1 VRAAP
6 RARRQ
11 SGYTILELV
20 IALFL
25 TLLVA
30 LAAGAIVLTNQSSF
44 RQGQGKL
51 TMQQEASRSVEQIA
65 RDVRRARW
73 IDYDA
78 GSPDE
83 LVLVGADSTAFR
95 TYERGL
101 SNGVQ
106 KVLQDGAPLADME
119 CTELSFAANADTT
132 SVLIVLE
139 LRDAADN
146 RVKVQSTAAIRNR
159 NFPDKA
165 GP

>member
-1 VRAAP
+1 VKADP
-6 RARRQ
+6 RTHRQ
-11 SGYTILELV
+11 GGYTILELV

-25 TLLVA
+25 TLFVA

-51 TMQQEASRSVEQIA
+51 TMQQDASRAVEQIA

-78 GSPDE
+78 ANPDRLALLNAAGGQFRLYE
-83 LVLVGADSTAFR
+83 LGAS
-95 TYERGL
+95 G
-101 SNGVQ
+101 GVQ
-106 KVLQDGAPLADME
+106 KVLQDGAPLADQE

-132 SVLIVLE
+132 AVSIVLE

-146 RVKVQSTAAIRNR
+146 RVKMESTAAIRNR

-165 GP
+165 SP

>member
-1 VRAAP
+1 VRTAP

-11 SGYTILELV
+11 FGYTILELV
-20 IALFL
+20 IAMFL
-25 TLLVA
+25 TLFVA

-65 RDVRRARW
+65 RDVRRSRW
-73 IDYDA
+73 IDVT
-78 GSPDE
+78 SPDRLALLDAAGAEFRVYE
-83 LVLVGADSTAFR
+83 LGAS
-95 TYERGL
+95 G
-101 SNGVQ
+101 GVQ

-146 RVKVQSTAAIRNR
+146 RVKMQSTAAIRNR